1 MDQFRGFPG
10 GEDLHESTE
19 AHGGANAPNPL
30 VQLDPGLFIWTILT
44 FLILFFVL
52 SKFAWRPL
60 LAALESRE
68 KTIRSSL
75 DDAEKAKQE
84 LESLNAETETII
96 SEARSEAQSIRL
108 EAKSAAEKVKADII
122 AQAGEDAK
130 KLRDENEKQIQVEKD
145 RAINEIR
152 QEVVG
157 LTLTVAERVI
167 RKNLS
172 KEDNQDLIEDSL
184 KTLKIH
190 DA

>member
-1 MDQFRGFPG
+1 MDQFWVIPG
-10 GEDLHESTE
+10 GEDLHESTKTQE
-19 AHGGANAPNPL
+19 GSGAPNPL
-30 VQLDPGLFIWTILT
+30 VRLDPGLFIWTILT

-52 SKFAWRPL
+52 SKYAWRPL

-68 KTIRSSL
+68 TIRSSL
-75 DDAEKAKQE
+75 EDAEKAKQE
-84 LESLNAETETII
+84 LERLNAETETII

-108 EAKSAAEKVKADII
+108 EAKSAGEKVKADII
-122 AQAGEDAK
+122 AQAGKDAK
-130 KLRDENEKQIQVEKD
+130 KLLDENEKQIQVEKD

-172 KEDNQDLIEDSL
+172 KEDNQKLIEGSL
-184 KTLKIH
+184 KTLKGY

>member
-1 MDQFRGFPG
+1 MDQYWGIPG
-10 GEDLHESTE
+10 DEGLHESTE
-19 AHGGANAPNPL
+19 AQGGAGASNPL

-52 SKFAWRPL
+52 SKFAWKPL
-60 LAALESRE
+60 LTLLESRE
-68 KTIRSSL
+68 NTIKSSL
-75 DDAEKAKQE
+75 EDAEKAKQE
-84 LESLNAETETII
+84 LERLNTESEAII
-96 SEARSEAQSIRL
+96 SEARSEAQSIRV
-108 EAKSAAEKVKADII
+108 EAKSAAEKIKADIM

-130 KLRDENEKQIQVEKD
+130 KLRDETEKQIQVEKD
-145 RAINEIR
+145 KAIGEIR

-157 LTLTVAERVI
+157 LTITVAEKII

-184 KTLKIH
+184 KNLKGY

>member
-1 MDQFRGFPG
+1 
-10 GEDLHESTE
+10 
-19 AHGGANAPNPL
+19 
-30 VQLDPGLFIWTILT
+30 
-44 FLILFFVL
+44 
-52 SKFAWRPL
+52 
-60 LAALESRE
+60 
-68 KTIRSSL
+68 
-75 DDAEKAKQE
+75 
-84 LESLNAETETII
+84 I

-152 QEVVG
+152 QEVVD
-157 LTLTVAERVI
+157 LTLIVAERVI

-172 KEDNQDLIEDSL
+172 KEDNQGLIEDSL

>member
-152 QEVVG
+152 QEVVD

>member
-1 MDQFRGFPG
+1 MDQFWVIPG
-10 GEDLHESTE
+10 SEDLHESTE
-19 AHGGANAPNPL
+19 TQEGSGAPNPL
-30 VQLDPGLFIWTILT
+30 VRLDPGLFIWTILT

-52 SKFAWRPL
+52 SKYAWRPL

-75 DDAEKAKQE
+75 EDAEKAKQE
-84 LESLNAETETII
+84 LERLNAETETII

-108 EAKSAAEKVKADII
+108 EAKSAGEKVKADII
-122 AQAGEDAK
+122 AQAGKDAK
-130 KLRDENEKQIQVEKD
+130 KLLNENEKQIQVEKD

-172 KEDNQDLIEDSL
+172 KEDNQKLIEGSL
-184 KTLKIH
+184 KTLKGY

>member
-60 LAALESRE
+60 LEALESRE
-68 KTIRSSL
+68 NTIKSSL

-122 AQAGEDAK
+122 AQAGKDAK
-130 KLRDENEKQIQVEKD
+130 KLLYENEKQIQVEKD

-172 KEDNQDLIEDSL
+172 KEDNQKLIEGSL
-184 KTLKIH
+184 KTLKGY